1 MATSFFIWP
10 LSLERRRDD
19 DVDTSLLKSFVTL
32 ARRLNFTE
40 AARDLHLTQPSL
52 SRQIALIEKEVGTQ
66 LIDRSKQH
74 LSLTYAG
81 TIYLEGACAIL
92 TRYSKT
98 LEEISN
104 LATGKSGHLSIAGF
118 VYGLG
123 NHVIQSF
130 REKYPLIRLKIHP
143 GTVPGNIDELLHKG
157 ADLCFGVYFPQL
169 AHSDVAF
176 QNLGKMELCVA
187 LEEDHRLADYETIK
201 VSELESEV
209 IVSRFVDS
217 ELNLCLEG
225 LFVSHGFT
233 PNFETRHASN
243 MLEMFTD
250 LRGAVSLWPSGYPLY
265 GAQEIPITVVGIKEE
280 DFGCDYGVWYRE
292 DSHNPALPLFL
303 EELMLGR
310 T

>member
-1 MATSFFIWP
+1 
-10 LSLERRRDD
+10 LSLEGRRDD
-19 DVDTSLLKSFVTL
+19 DVDTSLLKSFVAL

-66 LIDRSKQH
+66 LIDRGKQH

-98 LEEISN
+98 LEDISN
-104 LATGKSGHLSIAGF
+104 LTTGKSGHLSIAGF
-118 VYGLG
+118 IYGSG

-130 REKYPLIRLKIHP
+130 REKYPLVRLKIHP
-143 GTVPGNIDELLHKG
+143 GTVPGNIDKLLHED

-169 AHSDVAF
+169 TRSGIVF
-176 QNLGKMELCVA
+176 QKLKRMKLCVA
-187 LEEDHRLADYETIK
+187 LEKDHRLAGRETIG
-201 VSELESEV
+201 VLELESEV

-217 ELNLCLEG
+217 ELNLCFEE

-265 GAQEIPITVVGIKEE
+265 GAQEMSITMVRIEE
-280 DFGCDYGVWYRE
+280 GDIGCDYGVWYRE
-292 DSHNPALPLFL
+292 NSPNPALPFFL
-303 EELMLGR
+303 KELTLECE
-310 T
+310 